1 MAKSI
6 SKASKKKTVRAT
18 PNIKRG
24 AKMLDYNWS
33 GWETWSGAKYHD
45 QRRRAVAY
53 YYDNNKPADM
63 LKFLHQWM
71 KEQKYSKPDID
82 AIKTLSTTHVNINTC
97 IIAKCLLTGMP
108 AENPRW
114 TDYWTS
120 LPGTMG
126 EPRNAVDLIK
136 EKIERVIEIGRVN
149 LKKKKKTDKA
159 AASAYVPTIQERIT
173 EQSQEAAADIDE
185 WLDGFVTD
193 RKTFDPNGFDFKGH
207 FAKMNV
213 SQAHARKIRAFFAG
227 ELEEMQEVAQ
237 IPSPAKIRAIKDD
250 YARDQIEQLKEGYAY
265 LKKADIAK
273 MIKAIENL
281 IGALDMIIEESK
293 AKRKS
298 PVRKPKSADK
308 IVAKVK
314 YKVKD
319 EKYQLVSVNPIDIV
333 GANELWVFNTKTRK
347 LGKYVAINQDP
358 KGMQR
363 EGTGLSVKGTTIIGF
378 NEDESI
384 QRTLRKPEEQLKE
397 FKACGKV
404 KLRKFMDTVKTIET
418 KMNGRINADTILLK
432 VS

>member
-1 MAKSI
+1 
-6 SKASKKKTVRAT
+6 
-18 PNIKRG
+18 
-24 AKMLDYNWS
+24 
-33 GWETWSGAKYHD
+33 
-45 QRRRAVAY
+45 
-53 YYDNNKPADM
+53 
-63 LKFLHQWM
+63 
-71 KEQKYSKPDID
+71 
-82 AIKTLSTTHVNINTC
+82 
-97 IIAKCLLTGMP
+97 
-108 AENPRW
+108 
-114 TDYWTS
+114 
-120 LPGTMG
+120 
-126 EPRNAVDLIK
+126 
-136 EKIERVIEIGRVN
+136 
-149 LKKKKKTDKA
+149 
-159 AASAYVPTIQERIT
+159 
-173 EQSQEAAADIDE
+173 
-185 WLDGFVTD
+185 
-193 RKTFDPNGFDFKGH
+193 
-207 FAKMNV
+207 
-213 SQAHARKIRAFFAG
+213 
-227 ELEEMQEVAQ
+227 
-237 IPSPAKIRAIKDD
+237 
-250 YARDQIEQLKEGYAY
+250 
-265 LKKADIAK
+265 
-273 MIKAIENL
+273 
-281 IGALDMIIEESK
+281 MIIEESK